1 MVEYCGTIVVG
12 CMPSFPRF
20 FLYLRGDP
28 PPTTT
33 ASGTGS
39 ARSRSRSRKASAA
52 TVQMA
57 NEPKKEPR
65 PSPHP
70 SRHSMGEQK
79 DKNDTDPEVG
89 IALTTSEVSFMDPVY
104 IEMEHGAAGLRK
116 PSLKGYDLEG
126 GGRYSGSSDWSP
138 LSSLK

>member
-20 FLYLRGDP
+20 FLYLSGDP

-33 ASGTGS
+33 VSGTGS

-57 NEPKKEPR
+57 NEPKKEPK
-65 PSPHP
+65 PSPHL
-70 SRHSMGEQK
+70 SRHSMGEQT
-79 DKNDTDPEVG
+79 DKNDIDPEVG
-89 IALTTSEVSFMDPVY
+89 IALTTSEVSFMDPVD
-104 IEMEHGAAGLRK
+104 IEREHSAAGLRK
-116 PSLKGYDLEG
+116 PNLKGCDLES